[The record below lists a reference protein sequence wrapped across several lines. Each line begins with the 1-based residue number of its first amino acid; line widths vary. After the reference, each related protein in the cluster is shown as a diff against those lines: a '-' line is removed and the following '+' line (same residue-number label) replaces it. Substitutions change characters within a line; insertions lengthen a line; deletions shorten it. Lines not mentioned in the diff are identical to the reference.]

1 MLVNKGYEVFLPLYS
16 SRRLWSDRVKT
27 LQMPLFPGYVFC
39 RFDQYDNTTPVVTT
53 PGIIRIISFGRT
65 PAPIEEREIEAV
77 QTVVKSGAAAQPW
90 AHMPSGTPVRI
101 TFGALKDIE
110 GILVNTKTQEQLVI
124 SISLLQRS
132 IAVQIDP
139 AYVCPLGSYPVR
151 ELDRKLGL

>member
-1 MLVNKGYEVFLPLYS
+1 MLESKGYEIFLPLYAC
-16 SRRLWSDRVKT
+16 RRLWSDRVKT

-39 RFDQYDNTTPVVTT
+39 RFNQYDSTTPVVTT
-53 PGIIRIISFGRT
+53 PGIIRIISFGLT

-77 QTVVKSGAAAQPW
+77 RTIVKSGVAAQPW

-101 TFGALKDIE
+101 TSGALKDVE
-110 GILVNTKTQEQLVI
+110 GILVSNKSQEQLVV

-139 AYVCPLGSYPVR
+139 AYVCPIGPYPVR